1 MATKEAEPT
10 IEVKARLPKSV
21 HDKLLVECHEI
32 GCHVNG
38 YIRAAIVERIVRT
51 RGNRSAAASYA
62 LGIVTNNQALDKG
75 E

>member
-21 HDKLLVECHEI
+21 HDALLVECHEI

-38 YIRAAIVERIVRT
+38 YVRAAIMERITRT
-51 RGNRSAAASYA
+51 KANRSAAASYA
-62 LGIVTNNQALDKG
+62 LGIKAINGG
-75 E
+75 EE